1 MAMRLHNTM
10 SGRVEEFKPIEV
22 GHVRMYTCGPTVHDY
37 AHIGNFRTFLFEDL
51 LRRILLQQGYR
62 VTRVMN
68 LTDVEDRI
76 IKKAAEH
83 GQTIDEFTEKY
94 IEAFFEDL
102 DTLRIER
109 AEHYPRATEHIFEMV
124 SLIDLLNEKGHTYVT
139 DGSTYFR
146 IATFPR
152 YGELA
157 HLDHAGLK
165 AGARVDV
172 DDYGKDDPRDFVLW
186 KARKP
191 GEQSWET
198 PLGIGRPGWH
208 IECSAMSMK
217 YLGESFDIHTGGVD
231 NIFPHHENEIAQSEA
246 ATGKP
251 FVRYWM
257 HAQHLQDAVG
267 EKMSKRLKNFTTLR
281 DLVAEGYQPRA
292 IRYALLTGAHYRSP
306 VAFSPEL
313 LRAADNAI
321 KRLDEFAVRLGP
333 MPPHPDPPP
342 QGGREI
348 EGTPPTDVRK
358 RWDDALRDD
367 LNLPAAVGH
376 LFEFIKTFNTRLESG
391 KATLD
396 ERAAAMAMLRHANR
410 ILDVVEFPE
419 VVDAEVE
426 RLIAERQAA
435 RDRRDF
441 ARADEIRQ
449 QLLRMGIQLD
459 DTKDGT
465 RWKRLPP
472 PSPSRRGGGN

>member
-1 MAMRLHNTM
+1 MAMRLHNTL
-10 SGRVEEFKPIEV
+10 SGQVEEFKPIEV

-37 AHIGNFRTFLFEDL
+37 SHIGNFRTFLFEDL
-51 LRRILLQQGYR
+51 LRRVLVQQGYR
-62 VTRVMN
+62 VTQVMN

-102 DTLRIER
+102 ETLRIQR

-172 DDYGKDDPRDFVLW
+172 DEYGKDDPRDFVLW

-251 FVRYWM
+251 FVRYWL

-267 EKMSKRLKNFTTLR
+267 EKMSKRLKNFTTIR

-306 VAFSPEL
+306 LAFSPEL
-313 LRAADNAI
+313 LKAADSAI
-321 KRLDEFAVRLGP
+321 KRLDEFGVRLGSI
-333 MPPHPDPPP
+333 PPEAEPAS
-342 QGGREI
+342 E
-348 EGTPPTDVRK
+348 VRK
-358 RWDDALRDD
+358 RWDDALKDD

-391 KATLD
+391 KAAPE
-396 ERAAAMAMLRHANR
+396 ERAGAMAMLRYANR

-419 VVDAEVE
+419 LVDAEVE
-426 RLIAERQAA
+426 RLIAERQVA

-465 RWKRLPP
+465 RWKRI
-472 PSPSRRGGGN
+472 R

>member
-1 MAMRLHNTM
+1 MTSLRLHNTM
-10 SGRVEEFKPIEV
+10 SGQTETFTPLVA
-22 GHVRMYTCGPTVHDY
+22 GQVRMYTCGPTVHDY
-37 AHIGNFRTFLFEDL
+37 AHIGNFRSFLFEDL
-51 LRRILLQQGYR
+51 LRRVLIQNEYQ
-62 VTRVMN
+62 VTQVMN

-76 IKKAAEH
+76 IKKAADKEI
-83 GQTIDEFTEKY
+83 TIDEFTEPY

-109 AEHYPRATEHIFEMV
+109 AEHYPRATRHIFEMV
-124 SLIDLLNEKGHTYVT
+124 SLIEVLNEKGHTYVS

-152 YGELA
+152 YGRLA
-157 HLDHAGLK
+157 HLDVSGLK

-191 GEQSWET
+191 GEQSWDT
-198 PLGIGRPGWH
+198 PLGAGRPGWH

-246 ATGKP
+246 ATGKT
-251 FVRYWM
+251 FARYWL
-257 HAQHLQDAVG
+257 HAQFLQDAVG
-267 EKMSKRLKNFTTLR
+267 AKMSKRLKNFSTLR
-281 DLVAEGYQPRA
+281 EVLAEGYQPRA
-292 IRYALLTGAHYRSP
+292 IRYALMTGAHYRSP
-306 VAFSPEL
+306 LAFSPEL
-313 LRAADNAI
+313 LKAADSAV

-333 MPPHPDPPP
+333 ISSPPVGEG
-342 QGGREI
+342 QGG
-348 EGTPPTDVRK
+348 GLDVQQ
-358 RWDDALRDD
+358 RWDDALCDD

-391 KATLD
+391 KATAD
-396 ERAAAMAMLRHANR
+396 ERAGAMAMLRHANR
-410 ILDVVEFPE
+410 ILDVITFPQA
-419 VVDAEVE
+419 VDAEVE
-426 RLIAERQAA
+426 RMITERQAA

-441 ARADEIRQ
+441 ARADQIRQ
-449 QLLRMGIQLD
+449 QLLAMGIQLD

-465 RWKRLPP
+465 RWKRI
-472 PSPSRRGGGN
+472 R

>member
-1 MAMRLHNTM
+1 MRLHNTL
-10 SGRVEEFKPIEV
+10 SGQVEEFKPIEV

-51 LRRILLQQGYR
+51 LRRVLLQQGYR
-62 VTRVMN
+62 VTQVMN

-109 AEHYPRATEHIFEMV
+109 AEQYPRATEHIFEMV

-146 IATFPR
+146 IASFPR

-257 HAQHLQDAVG
+257 HAQHLQDAMG

-306 VAFSPEL
+306 LAFSPEL
-313 LRAADNAI
+313 LKAADSAI

-333 MPPHPDPPP
+333 IPAEAEP
-342 QGGREI
+342 
-348 EGTPPTDVRK
+348 TPDVRK
-358 RWDDALRDD
+358 RWDDAVRDD

-376 LFEFIKTFNTRLESG
+376 LFEFIKAFNTRLESG
-391 KATLD
+391 RATPE
-396 ERAAAMAMLRHANR
+396 ERAGAMAMLRHANR

-419 VVDAEVE
+419 VVDAEVD

-449 QLLRMGIQLD
+449 QLLGMGIQLD

-465 RWKRLPP
+465 RWKRV
-472 PSPSRRGGGN
+472 R

>member
-1 MAMRLHNTM
+1 MAVRLHNTM
-10 SGRVEEFKPIEV
+10 TGKVEEFKPIEV

-51 LRRILLQQGYR
+51 LRRVLLQRGYR
-62 VTRVMN
+62 VTQVMN

-109 AEHYPRATEHIFEMV
+109 AEHYPRATEHIMEMV

-139 DGSTYFR
+139 EGSTYFR

-246 ATGKP
+246 ATGEP

-267 EKMSKRLKNFTTLR
+267 EKMSKRLKNFSTVR
-281 DLVAEGYQPRA
+281 DLLAEGYAPRA

-306 VAFSPEL
+306 LAFSAEL
-313 LRAADNAI
+313 LKAADSSI
-321 KRLDEFAVRLGP
+321 KRLDEFAVRLGSVA
-333 MPPHPDPPP
+333 
-342 QGGREI
+342 EA
-348 EGTPPTDVRK
+348 EPTADIRS
-358 RWDDALRDD
+358 RWDDALYDD

-376 LFEFIKTFNTRLESG
+376 LFEFIKAFNPRLESG
-391 KATLD
+391 KATPE
-396 ERAAAMAMLRHANR
+396 ERAGAMAMLRHANR
-410 ILDVVEFPE
+410 ILDVIEFPE
-419 VVDAEVE
+419 AVDAEVE

-441 ARADEIRQ
+441 ARSDEIRQ
-449 QLLRMGIQLD
+449 QLLGMGIQLD

-465 RWKRLPP
+465 RWKRVSTPR
-472 PSPSRRGGGN
+472 PSPTGGGGS

>member
-1 MAMRLHNTM
+1 MRLHNTL
-10 SGRVEEFKPIEV
+10 SGQVEEFKPIEV

-51 LRRILLQQGYR
+51 LRRVLLQQGYR
-62 VTRVMN
+62 VTQVMN

-146 IATFPR
+146 IASFPR

-257 HAQHLQDAVG
+257 HAQHLQDAMG

-281 DLVAEGYQPRA
+281 DLAAEGYQPRA

-306 VAFSPEL
+306 LAFSPEL
-313 LRAADNAI
+313 LKAADSAI

-333 MPPHPDPPP
+333 IPTEAEP
-342 QGGREI
+342 
-348 EGTPPTDVRK
+348 TPDVRK
-358 RWDDALRDD
+358 RWDDALKDD

-376 LFEFIKTFNTRLESG
+376 LFEFIKAFNTRLESG
-391 KATLD
+391 KATPE
-396 ERAAAMAMLRHANR
+396 ERAGAMAMLRHANR

-419 VVDAEVE
+419 VVDAEVD

-449 QLLRMGIQLD
+449 QLLGMGIQLD

-465 RWKRLPP
+465 RWKRV
-472 PSPSRRGGGN
+472 R

>member
-1 MAMRLHNTM
+1 MAIRLHNTM
-10 SGRVEEFKPIEV
+10 SGRVEEFKPTDV

-51 LRRILLQQGYR
+51 LRRVLLQQGYR
-62 VTRVMN
+62 VTQVMN

-124 SLIDLLNEKGHTYVT
+124 SLIDLLNEKGHTYVS

-172 DDYGKDDPRDFVLW
+172 DEYGKDDPRDFVLW

-198 PLGIGRPGWH
+198 PLGIGCPGWH

-231 NIFPHHENEIAQSEA
+231 NIFPHHENEIAQSEG

-306 VAFSPEL
+306 LAFSPEL
-313 LRAADNAI
+313 LKAADSAM

-333 MPPHPDPPP
+333 T
-342 QGGREI
+342 G
-348 EGTPPTDVRK
+348 EGEPTPDVRK
-358 RWDDALRDD
+358 RWDEALRDD

-376 LFEFIKTFNTRLESG
+376 LFEFIKAFNTRLESG
-391 KATLD
+391 KATPE
-396 ERAAAMAMLRHANR
+396 ERAGAMALLRHANR

-419 VVDAEVE
+419 VVDAEVD

-449 QLLRMGIQLD
+449 QLLGMGIQLD

-465 RWKRLPP
+465 RWKRLSP
-472 PSPSRRGGGN
+472 PSPSPRGGGN

>member
-1 MAMRLHNTM
+1 VTSLRLHNTM
-10 SGRVEEFKPIEV
+10 SGQTETFTPLVA
-22 GHVRMYTCGPTVHDY
+22 GQVRMYTCGPTVHDY
-37 AHIGNFRTFLFEDL
+37 AHIGNFRSFLFEDL
-51 LRRILLQQGYR
+51 LRRVLIQNEYQ
-62 VTRVMN
+62 VTQVMN

-76 IKKAAEH
+76 IKKAADKEI
-83 GQTIDEFTEKY
+83 TIDEFTEPY

-109 AEHYPRATEHIFEMV
+109 AEHYPRATRHIFEMV
-124 SLIDLLNEKGHTYVT
+124 SLIEVLNEKGHTYVS

-152 YGELA
+152 YGRLA
-157 HLDHAGLK
+157 HLDVSGLK

-191 GEQSWET
+191 GEQSWDT
-198 PLGIGRPGWH
+198 PLGAGRPGWH

-246 ATGKP
+246 ATGKT
-251 FVRYWM
+251 FARYWL
-257 HAQHLQDAVG
+257 HAQFLQDAVG
-267 EKMSKRLKNFTTLR
+267 AKMSKRLKNFSTLR
-281 DLVAEGYQPRA
+281 EVLAEGYQPRA
-292 IRYALLTGAHYRSP
+292 IRYALMTGAHYRSP
-306 VAFSPEL
+306 LAFSPEL
-313 LRAADNAI
+313 LKAADSAV

-333 MPPHPDPPP
+333 IPSPPVGGG
-342 QGGREI
+342 QGG
-348 EGTPPTDVRK
+348 GGDVQQ
-358 RWDDALRDD
+358 RWDDALCDD

-391 KATLD
+391 KATAD
-396 ERAAAMAMLRHANR
+396 ERAGAMAMLRHANR
-410 ILDVVEFPE
+410 ILDVITFPQA
-419 VVDAEVE
+419 VDAEVE
-426 RLIAERQAA
+426 RMITERQAA

-441 ARADEIRQ
+441 ARADQIRQ
-449 QLLRMGIQLD
+449 QLLAMGIQLD

-465 RWKRLPP
+465 RWKRI
-472 PSPSRRGGGN
+472 R